1 MTTAAQGDHVYREP
15 NPMDPWDDIK
25 RWLAQLWPAERVTVV
40 VCAALVAAALTWLM
54 LMWISR

>member
-1 MTTAAQGDHVYREP
+1 MYREP

-25 RWLAQLWPAERVTVV
+25 RWLAALWPAERVAVV
-40 VCAALVAAALTWLM
+40 VCAALVAAALIWLM